1 MREKEEGTL
10 LLDLGIVMKPL
21 PIPLEKIEALDPVC
35 LRATVPESYRDSNGH
50 MNVRW
55 YIALFDDAGD
65 TLHDWMGLT
74 PQYHAA
80 HGSGTFDLEYHV
92 NFLSEVLPGE
102 SVAVYVRLVAQSA
115 KRLQYV
121 MFLVNQTRGRLAAT
135 LECINAFADLRVRR
149 TAPWP
154 AEVAA
159 KIAAGVAAHSQL
171 DWAPPLS
178 GAMGA

>member
-1 MREKEEGTL
+1 L
-10 LLDLGIVMKPL
+10 KPPL
-21 PIPLEKIEALDPVC
+21 IPLEKIEALELVC
-35 LRATVPESYRDSNGH
+35 LRATVPDSYRDSNGH

-74 PQYHAA
+74 QTYHAA

-92 NFLSEVLPGE
+92 NFISEVLPGE
-102 SVAVYVRLVAQSA
+102 DIVVYIRLIAYSA

-121 MFLVNQTRGRLAAT
+121 MFLVNATRRKLAAT
-135 LECINAFADLRVRR
+135 LECINAFADLTVRR

-154 AEVAA
+154 PEVAA
-159 KIAAGVAAHSQL
+159 KLAEAVESDRKLG
-171 DWAPPLS
+171 WAPPLS
-178 GAMGA
+178 GSMSA

>member
-1 MREKEEGTL
+1 M
-10 LLDLGIVMKPL
+10 
-21 PIPLEKIEALDPVC
+21 C
-35 LRATVPESYRDSNGH
+35 LRATVPDSYRDSNGH

-74 PQYHAA
+74 EAYHAA

-102 SVAVYVRLVAQSA
+102 DVVVYVRLVAYSA
-115 KRLQYV
+115 KRLHYV
-121 MFLVNQTRGRLAAT
+121 MFLVNATRRKLAAT
-135 LECINAFADLRVRR
+135 LECINAFADLRDRR

-159 KIAAGVAAHSQL
+159 KLAAAVEADRQL
-171 DWAPPLS
+171 DWSPPLS
-178 GAMGA
+178 GAMHA

>member
-1 MREKEEGTL
+1 
-10 LLDLGIVMKPL
+10 MKP
-21 PIPLEKIEALDPVC
+21 PHIPLEKIEALQPVC

-65 TLHDWMGLT
+65 TLHDWMGAT
-74 PQYHAA
+74 PAYHAA
-80 HGSGTFDLEYHV
+80 HGTGTFDLEYHV
-92 NFLSEVLPGE
+92 NFVHEVLPGE
-102 SVAVYVRLVAQSA
+102 DVTVYVRLVGLTA
-115 KRLQYV
+115 KRLHYV
-121 MFLVNQTRGRLAAT
+121 MFLVNRTRGKLAAT

-154 AEVAA
+154 PEVAA
-159 KIAAGVAAHSQL
+159 KTAEAVAAHGQL

-178 GAMGA
+178 GAMQA